1 MIAVLQAEAVGWVGI
16 SPALMLAA
24 TALAIFGYDMV
35 RPDATRQG
43 VLVIMALIGS
53 VSASVLA
60 GALLATGAGPEPL
73 FGGALIV
80 DGFALFFALI
90 VGLVTTLVL
99 LGAAEYLG
107 GGPHRA
113 EFYTLVLFAAT
124 GMTLMAAAQSLAT
137 VFVALELASL
147 PSYALVAYL
156 KQDRGSV
163 EAGLKYFLVGAVA
176 SAVFAFGI
184 SLVYAG
190 RGPTAGFDRRRAR
203 GIDG

>member
-1 MIAVLQAEAVGWVGI
+1 MIGLLQMEAVGWVGI

-24 TALAIFGYDMV
+24 TALAIFGYDMI
-35 RPDATRQG
+35 RPDATSQR
-43 VLVIMALIGS
+43 VIVAMALIGS
-53 VSASVLA
+53 VSATILA
-60 GALLATGAGPEPL
+60 GALLLTGAGPELL

-80 DGFALFFALI
+80 DGFALFFAL
-90 VGLVTTLVL
+90 VVALVTTLVL
-99 LGAAEYLG
+99 LGAADYLG
-107 GGPHRA
+107 EGRHRA

-124 GMTLMAAAQSLAT
+124 GMTLMAAAQTLAT

-176 SAVFAFGI
+176 SAIFAFGI

-190 RGPTAGFDRRRAR
+190 TGVLRLDGIATALA
-203 GIDG
+203 